1 MDELDQSEWVLREK
15 QASQNSPWISLQQI
29 SQTYGV
35 SIRTL
40 RRMQAE
46 GLLPT
51 RTRRG
56 KYWMYIKT
64 EIAQVIP
71 IGRRN
76 LRRSR
81 DQGLV

>member
-1 MDELDQSEWVLREK
+1 MDELDQSEEVLRAK
-15 QASQNSPWISLQQI
+15 RACQNSPWISLQQT
-29 SQTYGV
+29 SRLYGI

-51 RTRRG
+51 RTKRG
-56 KYWMYIKT
+56 KHWMYIKT

-71 IGRRN
+71 VGRRN

-81 DQGLV
+81 DQGLI